1 MKLTDENKKLVN
13 GNKKLKIL
21 IQSLEQ
27 QIKEQET
34 LIKKL
39 NDTSHHLFN

>member
-39 NDTSHHLFN
+39 KDTSHH